1 MPKAFIQL
9 KGQGPQAWEAD
20 ARELA
25 VASAAGSSMA
35 WEKSLPYP
43 GLYSWVK

>member
-9 KGQGPQAWEAD
+9 KGRGPQAWEAD

-25 VASAAGSSMA
+25 VASAAGRSMA
-35 WEKSLPYP
+35 WEKSLPHP